1 MFLSVLRRKTP
12 ISMQITLYGEIM
24 ALRETCIMRVFEI
37 VRYQNGKKK
46 NAYIALHMEKQSNI
60 TKHVYFKF

>member
-1 MFLSVLRRKTP
+1 MK
-12 ISMQITLYGEIM
+12 ITLYGEIM
-24 ALRETCIMRVFEI
+24 TLRETCIMSVFET